1 MDAEVLIGLPRG
13 ATLWVPIQ
21 LVIVHIGPISHLAV
35 RAAEEGAKQEGLS
48 MLASKGPPGLLDRIA
63 TSSFSPH
70 PA

>member
-21 LVIVHIGPISHLAV
+21 SDIVHIGPDSHLTV
-35 RAAEEGAKQEGLS
+35 RAVVEGAKQEGLS
-48 MLASKGPPGLLDRIA
+48 ILASKGPPGLLVRIA
-63 TSSFSPH
+63 ISSFSPH